1 MPVIFCILLAAIISA
16 LLAFAEPML
25 DGMFS
30 VVFDVA
36 GQIPGVDWQ
45 LIARGISDVIYQAAV
60 YLMIIKFLVKMF
72 NPYVLWT
79 HGEDADPIQ
88 MVINFAKAAVVAF
101 SFPYI
106 YRYFI
111 GIAQGMINTIFKN
124 ISYATGTDLNNF
136 FEGAV
141 SSLGIGPLLVG
152 VVFLVEIII
161 MYFSFMKRGI
171 ELEMMILGVPL
182 ACTGLLD
189 NDKGIFKS
197 YMNQMVKILITVMF
211 QLVIMKVGLAIGL
224 SAGIF
229 DGTAMNMLWGI
240 AGMFLSLKVPQIMSE
255 WMIASGG
262 GGGGMSKIY
271 TISMVGRAVKGLI
284 R

>member
-1 MPVIFCILLAAIISA
+1 MTVIICILLAAVISS
-16 LLAFAEPML
+16 LLIFAEPML

-36 GQIPGVDWQ
+36 GQIPGVNWQ
-45 LIARGISDVIYQAAV
+45 LIVKGISDTIYQAAV

-72 NPYVLWT
+72 NTYVLWSD
-79 HGEDADPIQ
+79 GEDADPIQ
-88 MVINFAKAAVVAF
+88 MLTNFAKAAVVAF

-111 GIAQGMINTIFKN
+111 GIAQGVIDAVFQN
-124 ISYATGTDLNNF
+124 ISYSAGTDLNNY
-136 FEGAV
+136 FESAA
-141 SSLGIGPLLVG
+141 SSLGLGPLVVG
-152 VVFLVEIII
+152 IVFLVEIII

-197 YMNQMVKILITVMF
+197 YMNQMVKILITTMF
-211 QLVIMKVGLAIGL
+211 QLVIMKLGLAVGLN
-224 SAGIF
+224 AGIF
-229 DGTAMNMLWGI
+229 DGTSMNMLWGI
-240 AGMFLSLKVPQIMSE
+240 ACMFLALKVPQILSE
-255 WMIASGG
+255 WMIASS

-284 R
+284 K